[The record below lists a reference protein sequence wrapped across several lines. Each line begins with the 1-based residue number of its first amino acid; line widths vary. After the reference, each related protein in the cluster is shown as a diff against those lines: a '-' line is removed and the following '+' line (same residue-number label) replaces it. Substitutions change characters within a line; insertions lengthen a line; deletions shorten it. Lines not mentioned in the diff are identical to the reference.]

1 MFGRV
6 LGLDGRESYRELRRE
21 RLCCPHRPAEKLL
34 HMSERIHGEK
44 TASELQD
51 RVTELVEQQAAI
63 SEVLL
68 AIARSPDDLQPS
80 STPSSTAR
88 HVSVEQTWVV
98 GSTPGRAGQR
108 NQRLS

>member
-51 RVTELVEQQAAI
+51 PLKPERQLPAVAPIL
-63 SEVLL
+63 
-68 AIARSPDDLQPS
+68 
-80 STPSSTAR
+80 
-88 HVSVEQTWVV
+88 TWVRLARRIPV
-98 GSTPGRAGQR
+98 CVHIDETPPSVVLAAGITAAVEI
-108 NQRLS
+108 